1 MGVVECKGN
10 NVCAPMNSGNH
21 KVFQDSRPYA
31 EHVGKVILLVDAA
44 EEEP

>member
-10 NVCAPMNSGNH
+10 NVCAARNSGNH
-21 KVFQDSRPYA
+21 KVFQDSNPYT
-31 EHVGKVILLVDAA
+31 EHVGKVMPLVDAA